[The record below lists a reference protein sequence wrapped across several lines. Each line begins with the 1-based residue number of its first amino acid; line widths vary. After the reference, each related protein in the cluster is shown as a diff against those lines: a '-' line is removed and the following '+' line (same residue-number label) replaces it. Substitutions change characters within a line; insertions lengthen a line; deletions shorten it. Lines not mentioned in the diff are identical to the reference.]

1 MPEIRPFRGLR
12 YDPTKVNG
20 SEVIAPPYDIVSA
33 DELNLLQGQ
42 SQSEANDRR
51 YNASL
56 LENPKKTP
64 AGYREVLRQI
74 QAWTKAGILIKDRQ
88 NSVYI

>member
-1 MPEIRPFRGLR
+1 MPEIRPFKGLR

-33 DELNLLQGQ
+33 EELNLLQGQ

-51 YNASL
+51 YNA
-56 LENPKKTP
+56 
-64 AGYREVLRQI
+64 
-74 QAWTKAGILIKDRQ
+74 
-88 NSVYI
+88 